1 MRLISFCLMALV
13 FLTPAPVVA
22 GDLDAAA
29 EEYVKLVLALGQ
41 HDSGYVDAYYGPPE
55 WATGAEEEALPLDA
69 IRKQAKALRES
80 VGPAPEDGED
90 LMKRLRHHYLYTQL
104 GAVIAYADK
113 ISGENKQT
121 FDQQA
126 KALFDT
132 EPPHIEFTIF
142 DAALAELEELL
153 PGDAPLSDRAAAFR
167 ARFEIPA
174 DRLGAVMDAAIA
186 ACRERTREYVELLP
200 GENFTLEYVTDKPWS
215 GYNWYK
221 GSGYSL
227 IQINTDLPIEISRAV
242 GLGCHEG
249 YPGHHTY
256 NALLEQRLTIER
268 RWVEYSVY
276 PLFSPQSMIAEG
288 SANYGIDMA
297 FPKEERVRFET
308 EVLFPLAGF
317 DPALAGKLAAFRRLT
332 TKLTFAGNEIARLYI
347 DGKIDA
353 EKATDLYRK
362 YGATTEERARQ
373 RQRFLE
379 AYGVYVI
386 NYNWG
391 KELVRRYIEKG
402 DDQSP
407 AARWN
412 RFGRLLSSPRLPSS
426 LDW

>member
-1 MRLISFCLMALV
+1 MRPISFCLMALV
-13 FLTPAPVVA
+13 LLMPAPVVA

-55 WATGAEEEALPLDA
+55 WATGAEEEGLSLAR
-69 IRKQAKALRES
+69 IRTQARALRES
-80 VGPAPEDGED
+80 VGPAGEDSED
-90 LMKRLRHHYLYTQL
+90 LMRRLRHHYLYTQL
-104 GAVIAYADK
+104 GAVVAYADK

-132 EPPHIEFTIF
+132 EPPHIEFAIF
-142 DAALAELEELL
+142 DAALAQLEELL

-174 DRLGAVMDAAIA
+174 ERLGAVMDAAIA

-200 GENFTLEYVTDKPWS
+200 GENFTLEYVSDKPWS

-221 GSGYSL
+221 GNGYSL
-227 IQINTDLPIEISRAV
+227 IQINTDLPTEISRAV

-256 NALLEQRLTIER
+256 NALLEQTLTVER
-268 RWVEYSVY
+268 GWVEYSVY

-288 SANYGIDMA
+288 SANYGVDMA
-297 FPKEERVRFET
+297 FPEVERVRFEK

-317 DPALAGKLAAFRRLT
+317 DPALAGELAAFRRLT

-347 DGKIDA
+347 DGKIDGA
-353 EKATDLYRK
+353 KTIEMYRK

-373 RQRFLE
+373 RLRFLE
-379 AYGVYVI
+379 TYGVYVI